1 MQVEC
6 SSVVHRGEGGDTA
19 ALTFTAIQELFVV
32 TGLETNAEPKG
43 RRSGLNFIHSGGA
56 SVGKDK
62 QRKQLRCEVFLLSG
76 KSINRHV

>member
-1 MQVEC
+1 M
-6 SSVVHRGEGGDTA
+6 VHRGEGGDAA
-19 ALTFTAIQELFVV
+19 ALTFTAIQKLFVV

-43 RRSGLNFIHSGGA
+43 QRLRLNFIHSGDP

-62 QRKQLRCEVFLLSG
+62 HRKQLRCEVFLLSG

>member
-1 MQVEC
+1 M
-6 SSVVHRGEGGDTA
+6 VHRGEGGDAA

-32 TGLETNAEPKG
+32 TGLETNGEPKG
-43 RRSGLNFIHSGGA
+43 QRSGLNFIHSGGP

-62 QRKQLRCEVFLLSG
+62 QRKQLRCEVFLLSR